1 MAGTEHARGVRP
13 VLSDELDLIE
23 SLIALH
29 DRHAFTNAIA
39 YVYVYPWR
47 AGTEHTIASAE
58 SVASNSFIEPA
69 CCVCRIGR
77 GGMRAT
83 GPSRFVR
90 DIFTPSLA
98 LAGHR
103 LVVAELSL
111 LQIGPPHVT
120 WSHLDLEPC
129 LSIGNFEQFSVWHD
143 GNLAKL
149 L

>member
-29 DRHAFTNAIA
+29 DRHALTNAIA
-39 YVYVYPWR
+39 NVCILPWR
-47 AGTEHTIASAE
+47 AGPERAIASVE
-58 SVASNSFIEPA
+58 SVASNSLVESA

-77 GGMRAT
+77 GGVRAT
-83 GPSRFVR
+83 GPSRFAR
-90 DIFTPSLA
+90 NIFTPSLA

-103 LVVAELSL
+103 LIVAELSP
-111 LQIGPPHVT
+111 LQTGPAHVT
-120 WSHLDLEPC
+120 WSYLDLEPR
-129 LSIGNFEQFSVWHD
+129 LGIRYLEQFSVWHD